1 MVSESEN
8 SVTLFVMKQ
17 RLLTGWSVRRVI
29 YLVGGAGMSTYF
41 FMDKMWLMGIVS
53 LYFVG
58 MGIFAFGCAGGQCAV
73 NPSKESGELSQNP

>member
-1 MVSESEN
+1 
-8 SVTLFVMKQ
+8 MKQ

-41 FMDKMWLMGIVS
+41 FVDKMWLMGIVS
-53 LYFVG
+53 LYFVA

-73 NPSKESGELSQNP
+73 NPPSNKTREIPQHP